1 MRIHFIA
8 IGGSIMHNLAITL
21 HLKGHKVSGSDDEIY
36 DPAHTQL
43 DMHGL
48 LPEKVGWHKNRI
60 NNEIDAIILGMHA
73 KKDNPELIK
82 AQSIGIPIYSFP
94 EFIYKESLNKKRVV
108 IAGSHGKTSITSIVM
123 HVLSTCKIDFDYLVG
138 ARIKGFD
145 QMTKISDAPIIILEG
160 DEYLS
165 SPLDLKSKFLHYKA
179 DLAVISGIAWDHIN
193 VFKTF
198 ESYCLS
204 FTDFIN
210 SMNMGGSLYYY
221 KNDSVLH
228 KLVQDDTNEIKK
240 ESYGSFPHRIDGGIT
255 YLQHND
261 QEYPIHLFGEH
272 NMENINAAYKICLN
286 LGITATSFLEAVQSF
301 EGAAK
306 RLELLGKNNSTA
318 IYKDFAHAPS
328 KLKAT
333 SNAVK
338 NQFPDRSLVACMELH
353 TFSSLNKKFLG
364 EYRDSM
370 NGIDTAIVYINK
382 KYFDIKSLEEITHSE
397 LQEGFNNKKLLSF
410 FDEKELQKY
419 LLSQSWENKNLLMM
433 SSGNFNGLSLE
444 KLADKILN

>member
-1 MRIHFIA
+1 
-8 IGGSIMHNLAITL
+8 
-21 HLKGHKVSGSDDEIY
+21 
-36 DPAHTQL
+36 
-43 DMHGL
+43 MHGL

-82 AQSIGIPIYSFP
+82 AQSMGIPIYSFP
-94 EFIYKESLNKKRVV
+94 EFIYNESLNKKRVV

-204 FTDFIN
+204 FTDFIS
-210 SMNMGGSLYYY
+210 SMSTGGSLYYY

-228 KLVQDDTNEIKK
+228 KLVQNNTNEIKK
-240 ESYGSFPHRIDGGIT
+240 ESYGSFPHRIDKGIT

-261 QEYPIHLFGEH
+261 QEYPVHLFGEH
-272 NMENINAAYKICLN
+272 NMENINAAYKVCLN
-286 LGITATSFLEAVQSF
+286 LGIKATSFLEAIQSF

-397 LQEGFNNKKLLSF
+397 LQEGFKNKKLISF

-419 LLSQSWENKNLLMM
+419 LLSQSWKNKNLLMM
-433 SSGNFNGLSLE
+433 SSGNFNGLNLE
-444 KLADKILN
+444 ELANKILN